1 MQTST
6 RFSHVPLIGY
16 GNIIRVRDNDAN
28 ADKKFIVAKENTQ
41 FQPAYVGRWVPPA
54 VRGDGGSTA
63 VDSYTDKD
71 PTGRTGNMITHV
83 ELLDLTAPSSIPRP
97 NFLMLVAIPSGMA
110 PGATSPLLDKQFSL
124 SNQPPA
130 ESFDYSKFLPR
141 VDARGCLSLYTSQ
154 LGGGNFDTDSFTA
167 MDRFPTIPH
176 LLPMREALGGTL
188 FYLPPGFYGNI
199 NTILNDLTDTVGQ
212 FNITLLDTPQYGI
225 LCINAQYLDFQNEH
239 SDGSGCLTVDFS
251 HSGTN

>member
-28 ADKKFIVAKENTQ
+28 ADKKFIVAKDNSIHV
-41 FQPAYVGRWVPPA
+41 PAYAGKWVPPA

-71 PTGRTGNMITHV
+71 PTGRAGNMITHV
-83 ELLDLTAPSSIPRP
+83 ELLDRTEAAHSQP

-110 PGATSPLLDKQFSL
+110 PGATNPLLDKQYSL

-141 VDARGCLSLYTSQ
+141 VDARSCLSLYTSQ
-154 LGGGNFDTDSFTA
+154 LGGSDGSIYFTA

-176 LLPMREALGGTL
+176 LLPMREAFGGTL

-199 NTILNDLTDTVGQ
+199 NTILNDLTIVDQ

-225 LCINAQYLDFQNEH
+225 LCINAQYVDHQNEH
-239 SDGSGCLTVDFS
+239 NDGSGCLTVDFS